1 MKRFRQIIFRAGV
14 LIVIVYLGATGLL
27 WWNQDAL
34 LFKPTSHYR
43 SLPSSHGLSY
53 EDVDL
58 EVAMGTKIRGWFVR
72 SLTEARGTILYFH
85 GNGGNLSYEIETI
98 HRFAEEGFD
107 SFSIDYEGY
116 GASDGT
122 PSEANLYRD
131 ADAAWEWLTQAK
143 GIDPRQVVIWGH
155 SLGGGVATWVAS
167 RHPPR
172 MVVLQNTF
180 TDIPDMGARL
190 YPWLPVR
197 LVANNVFSNRDRI
210 VAFRSPLVIAH
221 GRNDELI
228 PFEMGKD
235 LFDAASEP
243 KRFIELDGG
252 HRDGFLNTPRAWTE
266 VSEFW
271 KQHP

>member
-1 MKRFRQIIFRAGV
+1 
-14 LIVIVYLGATGLL
+14 
-27 WWNQDAL
+27 
-34 LFKPTSHYR
+34 
-43 SLPSSHGLSY
+43 
-53 EDVDL
+53 
-58 EVAMGTKIRGWFVR
+58 
-72 SLTEARGTILYFH
+72 
-85 GNGGNLSYEIETI
+85 
-98 HRFAEEGFD
+98 
-107 SFSIDYEGY
+107 
-116 GASDGT
+116 
-122 PSEANLYRD
+122 
-131 ADAAWEWLTQAK
+131 
-143 GIDPRQVVIWGH
+143 
-155 SLGGGVATWVAS
+155 
-167 RHPPR
+167 

-180 TDIPDMGARL
+180 TDLPDMGARL